1 MAGNLHV
8 GKAGQL
14 AALSE
19 FLLHGYNVAIPE
31 VDIGD
36 DAYVVHDQLGRVWR
50 LQVKTTNGIRMRY
63 GYSGRFQVPLKQF
76 WAELVP
82 PLVYVLVLR
91 MGIGH
96 WEMVVISQSDLQE
109 EHRTYGVG
117 TSQAETLDLYLAFRE
132 IDVVC
137 SGRSFQRYRN
147 NCDLS
152 PYL

>member
-36 DAYVVHDQLGRVWR
+36 DAYVVHDPLGRVWR
-50 LQVKTTNGIRMRY
+50 LQVKTTIGIRMRY
-63 GYSGRFQVPLKQF
+63 GFSARFQVPLKQL
-76 WAELVP
+76 WASLRP

-91 MGIGH
+91 KAFGQ
-96 WEMVVISQSDLQE
+96 WEFVVIPQMTLQE
-109 EHRTYGVG
+109 ENRSHGVG
-117 TSQAETLDLYLAFRE
+117 TTQEDTLDLYLAFRE
-132 IDVVC
+132 SDLVC
-137 SGRSFQRYRN
+137 SGRSFQHFRN
-147 NCDLS
+147 NCEL
-152 PYL
+152 PT